1 MCRKSIGRPMSQ
13 QSGALCSAIDV
24 QCQRVR
30 LSVRA
35 ALAACVRSEHVPAVV
50 RKRLSNSLCYRSAL
64 CDGLAAH
71 WRVMCA
77 SSSLAA
83 RRACDVLRS
92 VCTKC
97 VCVCPLCASVSIVR
111 CTPVLLTRS
120 NRMNNTSWARYHIQ
134 FHTGYTMPLLTRV
147 NHGPVTPPP
156 LCTYERFGY
165 VMAGHRAM
173 IL

>member
-1 MCRKSIGRPMSQ
+1 MYNHARVHYFSALKRTCKMCSKSIGRPMSQ
-13 QSGALCSAIDV
+13 QSGALCSAIDA

-30 LSVRA
+30 MSVRA

-50 RKRLSNSLCYRSAL
+50 RKRLSTSLCYRSAL
-64 CDGLAAH
+64 CDGLAAR

-97 VCVCPLCASVSIVR
+97 VSVCPLCASVSIVR
-111 CTPVLLTRS
+111 CTGLPVRIVRIT
-120 NRMNNTSWARYHIQ
+120 
-134 FHTGYTMPLLTRV
+134 PLGHDTIF
-147 NHGPVTPPP
+147 NFTHVTPC
-156 LCTYERFGY
+156 LC
-165 VMAGHRAM
+165 
-173 IL
+173 

>member
-1 MCRKSIGRPMSQ
+1 MSDDCSLERVRRCTTNARVHYFSALKRTCKMCSKSIGRPMSQ
-13 QSGALCSAIDV
+13 QSGALCSAIDA

-30 LSVRA
+30 MSVRA

-50 RKRLSNSLCYRSAL
+50 RKRLSTSLCYRSAL
-64 CDGLAAH
+64 CDGLAAS

-97 VCVCPLCASVSIVR
+97 VSVCPLCASVSIVR
-111 CTPVLLTRS
+111 CTGVAYPFES
-120 NRMNNTSWARYHIQ
+120 
-134 FHTGYTMPLLTRV
+134 
-147 NHGPVTPPP
+147 
-156 LCTYERFGY
+156 YE
-165 VMAGHRAM
+165 
-173 IL
+173 

>member
-1 MCRKSIGRPMSQ
+1 MGFPIAARNPH
-13 QSGALCSAIDV
+13 A

-30 LSVRA
+30 MSVRA

-50 RKRLSNSLCYRSAL
+50 RKRLSTSLCYRSAL
-64 CDGLAAH
+64 CDGLAAS

-97 VCVCPLCASVSIVR
+97 VSVCPLCASVSIVR
-111 CTPVLLTRS
+111 CTGVAYPFES
-120 NRMNNTSWARYHIQ
+120 YNTSWARYHIQ
-134 FHTGYTMPLLTRV
+134 FHTCYTMPLLTRV

-156 LCTYERFGY
+156 LRTYERFGY